1 MNTEPKNDAW
11 QDVRK
16 PLSSRAKRHLLFLAT
31 YSLGSIVVFFIVP
44 LLPLQVELYSV
55 TGAPIFSRFLTLF
68 IGSFIFLPMGIMSF
82 LDYGSDMPIT
92 ERPPLVTLLVELQ
105 PLLVLL
111 SYILISL
118 IPLFGSST
126 EKPRTF
132 RLLYLLFVA
141 LVIINVAGCLSR
153 PVILP

>member
-1 MNTEPKNDAW
+1 MNTELKNDAA
-11 QDVRK
+11 QDDQK
-16 PLSSRAKRHLLFLAT
+16 PLPSRRKRHYLFLAT
-31 YSLGSIVVFFIVP
+31 YSLGALVVFFIVP

-68 IGSFIFLPMGIMSF
+68 IGSFIFLPMGVMSF
-82 LDYGSDMPIT
+82 LDYGSTMPMT

-105 PLLVLL
+105 PLFVGL

>member
-1 MNTEPKNDAW
+1 MNTEPKNDGSENV
-11 QDVRK
+11 QK
-16 PLSSRAKRHLLFLAT
+16 PLSLRKKRMGLFLAT
-31 YSLGSIVVFFIVP
+31 YCLGAIVVFFIVP

-68 IGSFIFLPMGIMSF
+68 IGSFIFLPMGVMSF
-82 LDYGSDMPIT
+82 LDYGSAMPMT

-105 PLLVLL
+105 PLFVLL
-111 SYILISL
+111 SYVLISL

-141 LVIINVAGCLSR
+141 LVIINVAGCLSS
-153 PVILP
+153 PVIIP